1 MHPHK
6 PGDRVAIVLD
16 GAQQGGMPHRR
27 FHGLTGT
34 VIEKRG
40 RALAVKVKIGDAMK
54 TVVSRPEHLRPEGEA
69 AERKKAQA
77 QQRAK
82 VVPSG
87 E

>member
-1 MHPHK
+1 MHPYK

-40 RALAVKVKIGDAMK
+40 RAIAVKVKIGDAMK
-54 TVVSRPEHLRPEGEA
+54 TVVSRREHLRPEGSAAAKRKVQDRRRA
-69 AERKKAQA
+69 AE
-77 QQRAK
+77 
-82 VVPSG
+82 
-87 E
+87 